1 MSSGVGSTR
10 LCAALFTV
18 AMTAGIVVAEPATA
32 GANPGSCSAG
42 WESTTLA
49 SDLGGLENLESDDN
63 GGFYVTGIVRGT
75 LAHVDAQ
82 RNVETLLTG
91 LDHPA
96 GVRLVGSTLYFITGD
111 GSTPNGG
118 GTLSRFDV
126 VTRETAVV
134 VSGLTQPNG
143 LLLLPDGDLL
153 VSQLSIPWP
162 PVGIGRYRPST
173 GQYTRSWSDTPYPN
187 GLALSADRTAI
198 YTENDALSQILRIP
212 LDAPNS
218 STVVAQ
224 IPDGLFPGLDDL
236 DATRNGTLFV
246 AGDVSG
252 SVYQVDTRN
261 GAWCSIVTNLINP
274 GPFNIP
280 RGPTSVRIAPDVN
293 GWALY
298 VTSIDGNL
306 YRLRPP
312 PGVDLTP

>member
-1 MSSGVGSTR
+1 MFAV
-10 LCAALFTV
+10 AL
-18 AMTAGIVVAEPATA
+18 TAGIVAAEPAAA
-32 GANPGSCSAG
+32 GADPGTCSAG
-42 WESTTLA
+42 WESTILA
-49 SDLGGLENLESDDN
+49 SDLGGLENLEPDGN

-82 RNVETLLTG
+82 RRVETLLTG

-118 GTLSRFDV
+118 GTLSRYDV
-126 VTRETAVV
+126 VTRETTVV
-134 VSGLTQPNG
+134 VNGLTQPNG

-162 PVGIGRYRPST
+162 PVGIGRYSPST
-173 GQYTRSWSDTPYPN
+173 GQYTRNWSDTPYPN
-187 GLALSADRTAI
+187 GLALTPDHNAI
-198 YTENDALSQILRIP
+198 YTENDALSQVLRIP
-212 LDAPNS
+212 LDAPNT

-224 IPDGLFPGLDDL
+224 IPDALFPGLDDL
-236 DATRNGTLFV
+236 VATRNGTLFV

-252 SVYQVDTRN
+252 SVYQVDTKN
-261 GAWCSIVTNLINP
+261 GAWCSVIANLINP
-274 GPFNIP
+274 GPFAIP
-280 RGPTSVRIAPDVN
+280 RGPTSVRIAPDGS

-312 PGVDLTP
+312 ASVDLTPT